1 MGALV
6 DILRDPVALMAIL
19 VSLAI
24 FATIV
29 SLAMP
34 LLSGDRLPARM
45 RAVAQAIGR
54 EI

>member
-34 LLSGDRLPARM
+34 LL
-45 RAVAQAIGR
+45 
-54 EI
+54 